1 MTKYTFDP
9 RWEAIAREWLS
20 DANVPDKLIDKYWRR
35 LAQALQDAAEDEPN
49 EIAESE
55 RQADEAAY
63 DAHIQRQIDEMR
75 GK

>member
-1 MTKYTFDP
+1 MTFDK
-9 RWEAIAREWLS
+9 RWEQIAKDWLS
-20 DANVPDKLIDKYWRR
+20 DGNVPDRLIEKYWRR
-35 LAQALQDAAEDEPN
+35 LAQQLQDAAEDEPN

-63 DAHIQRQIDEMR
+63 DAHINHQIDEAR